1 MINSIWSE
9 GFFGG
14 RRYPR
19 LRGELSADV
28 AVIGGGMAGILC
40 ADALVREGL
49 SVVVLERDRV
59 GSGQTGGS
67 TAKITAQHGAIYHR
81 LAGKSRRAARLY
93 AEANEW
99 AVREYADRIRRE
111 GIDCDF
117 EMRDAYVYAMDS
129 RMLLEREYRAQK
141 EAGLS
146 VELCDGVGL
155 PFDEVGAIRLSGQA
169 QLHPL
174 KFLYAVARNL
184 RIFENS
190 TVMRVSGTD
199 VFTSHGCV
207 HAKYVVF
214 ACHYPFKNF
223 PGLFFTRMHQ
233 EQECFLALER
243 APIPSGMWVCVEEEG
258 VSMRSYGRLT
268 LMGGMSHRTGE
279 GVGGAYAALRRRA
292 ARYFPESRVV
302 AHWSAQDCITASG
315 RPYIGRFCPTRPHWM
330 IATGFGKWGMTAS
343 MISARLIGDLICGRK
358 NPWSGLYSPTA
369 RPLSEMRGIANET
382 AHAARGLARVALSLP
397 NESVDALAPGH
408 GGIVYVNG
416 RRAGAYKDLDG
427 KVYAVRPVCTHLGC
441 RLEWN
446 GDDKT
451 WDCPCHGSRF
461 DYRGEPIAA
470 PAKKPLLHVGSREEH
485 L

>member
-1 MINSIWSE
+1 MIDSVWSQS
-9 GFFGG
+9 FYGG

-19 LRGELSADV
+19 LRGEISADV

-49 SVVVLERDRV
+49 SVAVLERARV

-67 TAKITAQHGAIYHR
+67 TAKITSQHGTVYHR
-81 LAGKSRRAARLY
+81 LAKKSHRAAELY
-93 AEANEW
+93 AQANEW
-99 AVREYADRIRRE
+99 AVRAYVERIRRD
-111 GIDCDF
+111 GIECDL
-117 EMRDAYVYAMDS
+117 EERDAYVYALHS
-129 RMLLEREYRAQK
+129 RMLLEREYRAQR
-141 EAGLS
+141 EAGLA
-146 VELCDGVGL
+146 VRLTEGVGL
-155 PFDEVGAIRLSGQA
+155 PFENVGAIRLSGQA
-169 QLHPL
+169 QFHPL
-174 KFLYAVARNL
+174 KFLHAVARDL
-184 RIFENS
+184 QIFENS
-190 TVMRVSGTD
+190 TVVQVSGTD
-199 VFTSHGCV
+199 VYTAHGCV

-243 APIPSGMWVCVEEEG
+243 APIPSGMWVSVEAEG
-258 VSMRSYGRLT
+258 VSLRSYGRLT

-279 GVGGAYAALRRRA
+279 GLGGAYAALRRRA
-292 ARYFPESRVV
+292 ERYFAESRVV

-330 IATGFGKWGMTAS
+330 IATGFGKWGMTSS
-343 MISARLIGDLICGRK
+343 MISARLIADLICERK
-358 NPWSGLYSPTA
+358 NPWSALYSPTA
-369 RPLSEMRGIANET
+369 HPFSEMRGIAGET
-382 AHAARGLARVALSLP
+382 AHAVRGLAKVALSFP

-408 GGIVYVNG
+408 GGIVYVDG
-416 RRAGAYKDLDG
+416 QRAGAYKDLDG

-446 GDDKT
+446 SDDKT

-461 DYRGEPIAA
+461 DFRGEPIAA
-470 PAKKPLLHVGSREEH
+470 PAKSPLLHVGE
-485 L
+485 